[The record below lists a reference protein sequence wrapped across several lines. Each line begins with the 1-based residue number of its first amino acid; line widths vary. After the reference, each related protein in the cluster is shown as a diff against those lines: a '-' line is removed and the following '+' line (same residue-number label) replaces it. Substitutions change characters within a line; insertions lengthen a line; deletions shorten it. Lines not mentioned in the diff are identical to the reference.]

1 MNNKVINFNHMILD
15 MLSEETLD
23 YDRLEVLLSLYLIG
37 YSRQLGQVVN
47 VDELNRTTDFK
58 ELEIKLIDIF
68 EDIKIKYPI
77 LGVPLEEL
85 TRDRLLEKFNQE
97 VLQNLVK
104 TIIDV
109 PFSKHDWKNA
119 VEDLIHKV
127 SETSRYID
135 IAQTPESLNKL
146 GIEILNPVGGSFY
159 DGVAGTNGTAIYAS
173 KHSRLKGEELDIYV
187 QELNPKLVNIGI
199 IRVFING
206 IDNINVYI
214 GDTLL
219 NPGFKDGNSLKAF
232 DTIMM
237 DFPFAQSWK
246 YDDNDLIYDKYSRYV
261 YGKPTKSSTEWLYI
275 SHIIKSLS
283 EKGKGLAMVTSSSL
297 FNTGTQNIREN
308 IIKEDVIEAI
318 VELPNGL
325 FSYTNIAVNIMV
337 INKNKKIKNK
347 ILFINAEEMATSVS
361 RTKKNLSDESIEK
374 LVEIYREMK
383 EIDEI
388 SKLIDIKELE
398 GSLLIPSKYVS
409 KSEVLTEDFGLVKIK
424 SREIA
429 ELKNIKKFSEI
440 ASFYRGIN
448 TSTCTLNEE
457 SGEYRIINLSDVQE
471 GELIIDSIDRYD
483 LKSNSKI
490 NAYEVQ
496 EGDLIIS
503 AKGAAIKICIIPK
516 LEMPLLISQNFIGI
530 RPNKGYSPSYLKE
543 YLESP
548 LGIYLI
554 ESKQLGST
562 ITMLNIKDLKDMEI
576 VALPVEKQDE
586 IMMNYIREASEIKD
600 KIKTLENQ
608 SKKLKIELYKQ
619 MKIEKTLEMMEEY

>member
-1 MNNKVINFNHMILD
+1 VNNKVMHFNHMILD
-15 MLSEETLD
+15 MLRGETLN
-23 YDRLEVLLSLYLIG
+23 YEGLEALLSLYLIG
-37 YSRQLGQVVN
+37 YVRQLGQVVN
-47 VDELNRTTDFK
+47 VDEFNRTTDFK
-58 ELEIKLIDIF
+58 ELEKKLLDIF
-68 EDIKIKYPI
+68 EDITIKYPI
-77 LGVPLEEL
+77 LEVPLEEL
-85 TRDRLLEKFNQE
+85 TRDRLLEKLNKE
-97 VLQNLVK
+97 VLENLVK

-109 PFSKHDWKNA
+109 PFSKYDWKDA

-146 GIEILNPVGGSFY
+146 GIEILDPVGGSFY

-173 KHSRLKGEELDIYV
+173 KYSRLKGEELDIYV
-187 QELNPKLVNIGI
+187 QELSPKLINIGI
-199 IRVFING
+199 IRAFISG

-219 NPGFKDGNSLKAF
+219 KPGFKDGNSLKAF
-232 DTIMM
+232 DAIMM

-283 EKGKGLAMVTSSSL
+283 EQGKGLAMVTSSSL
-297 FNTGTQNIREN
+297 FNTATQNIREN

-318 VELPNGL
+318 IELPSGL

-347 ILFINAEEMATSVS
+347 ILFINAKEMATSVS
-361 RTKKNLSDESIEK
+361 RTKKDLSDESITT

-388 SKLIDIKELE
+388 SKLIDVKELE
-398 GSLLIPSKYVS
+398 SSLLIPSKYVS

-424 SREIA
+424 QREMKQ
-429 ELKNIKKFSEI
+429 LKNIKKFSEI

-457 SGEYRIINLSDVQE
+457 NGECRIINLSDVQE
-471 GELIIDSIDRYD
+471 GELIIDSIARYD
-483 LKSNSKI
+483 LKNNSKI

-516 LEMPLLISQNFIGI
+516 LEVPLLISQNFIGI

-562 ITMLNIKDLKDMEI
+562 ITMLNIKDLKDIEI
-576 VALPVEKQDE
+576 VTLPVEIQDE
-586 IMMNYIREASEIKD
+586 IMMNYIREATEIKE
-600 KIKTLENQ
+600 KMETLENQ
-608 SKKLKIELYKQ
+608 ARELKIELYKQ
-619 MKIEKTLEMMEEY
+619 MKIEKTLEMMEE

>member
-1 MNNKVINFNHMILD
+1 MNNKVMHFNHMILD
-15 MLSEETLD
+15 MLRGETLN
-23 YDRLEVLLSLYLIG
+23 YEGLEALLSLYLIG
-37 YSRQLGQVVN
+37 YVRQLGQVVN
-47 VDELNRTTDFK
+47 VDEFNRTTDFK
-58 ELEIKLIDIF
+58 ELEKKLLDIF
-68 EDIKIKYPI
+68 EDITIKYPI
-77 LGVPLEEL
+77 LEVPLEEL
-85 TRDRLLEKFNQE
+85 TRDRLLEKLNKE
-97 VLQNLVK
+97 VLENLVK

-109 PFSKHDWKNA
+109 PFSKYDWKDA

-146 GIEILNPVGGSFY
+146 GIEILDPVGGSFY

-173 KHSRLKGEELDIYV
+173 KYSRLKGEELDIYV
-187 QELNPKLVNIGI
+187 QELSPKLINIGI
-199 IRVFING
+199 IRAFISG

-219 NPGFKDGNSLKAF
+219 KPGFKDGNSLKAF
-232 DTIMM
+232 DAIMM

-283 EKGKGLAMVTSSSL
+283 EQGKGLAMVTSSSL
-297 FNTGTQNIREN
+297 FNTATQNIREN

-318 VELPNGL
+318 IELPSGL

-347 ILFINAEEMATSVS
+347 ILFINAKEMATSVS
-361 RTKKNLSDESIEK
+361 RTKKDLSDESITT

-388 SKLIDIKELE
+388 SKLIDVKELE
-398 GSLLIPSKYVS
+398 SSLLIPSKYVS

-424 SREIA
+424 QREMK
-429 ELKNIKKFSEI
+429 ELKSIKKLSEI

-457 SGEYRIINLSDVQE
+457 NGECRIINLSDVQE
-471 GELIIDSIDRYD
+471 GELIIDSIARYD
-483 LKSNSKI
+483 LKNNSKI

-516 LEMPLLISQNFIGI
+516 LEVPLLISQNFIGI

-562 ITMLNIKDLKDMEI
+562 ITMLNIKDLKDIEI
-576 VALPVEKQDE
+576 VTLPVEIQDE
-586 IMMNYIREASEIKD
+586 IMMNYIREATEIKE
-600 KIKTLENQ
+600 KMETLENQ
-608 SKKLKIELYKQ
+608 ARELKIELYKQ
-619 MKIEKTLEMMEEY
+619 MKIEKTLEMMEE

>member
-1 MNNKVINFNHMILD
+1 MKNKVMHFNHMILD
-15 MLSEETLD
+15 VLRGETLN
-23 YDRLEVLLSLYLIG
+23 YEGLEVLLSLYLIG
-37 YSRQLGQVVN
+37 YVRQLGQVVN
-47 VDELNRTTDFK
+47 VDEFNRTTDFK
-58 ELEIKLIDIF
+58 ELEKKLLDIF
-68 EDIKIKYPI
+68 EDITIKYPI
-77 LGVPLEEL
+77 LEVPLEEL
-85 TRDRLLEKFNQE
+85 TRDRLLGKLNKE

-109 PFSKHDWKNA
+109 PFSKYDWKDA

-146 GIEILNPVGGSFY
+146 GIEILDPVGGSFY

-173 KHSRLKGEELDIYV
+173 KYSRLKGEELDIYV
-187 QELNPKLVNIGI
+187 QELNPKLINIGI
-199 IRVFING
+199 IRAFISG

-219 NPGFKDGNSLKAF
+219 KPGFKDGNSLKAF
-232 DTIMM
+232 DAIMM

-283 EKGKGLAMVTSSSL
+283 EQGKGLAMVTSSSL

-318 VELPNGL
+318 IELPSGL
-325 FSYTNIAVNIMV
+325 FSYTNIAVNIMI
-337 INKNKKIKNK
+337 INKNKKNKNK

-361 RTKKNLSDESIEK
+361 RTKKDLSDESITT

-388 SKLIDIKELE
+388 SKLIDVKELE
-398 GSLLIPSKYVS
+398 SSLLIPSKYVS

-424 SREIA
+424 QREMKQL
-429 ELKNIKKFSEI
+429 ENIKKFSEL

-448 TSTCTLNEE
+448 TSTCTLNDEN
-457 SGEYRIINLSDVQE
+457 GECRIINLSDVQE
-471 GELIIDSIDRYD
+471 GELIIDSIARYD

-516 LEMPLLISQNFIGI
+516 LEVPLLISQNFIGI

-562 ITMLNIKDLKDMEI
+562 ITMLNIKDLKDIEI
-576 VALPVEKQDE
+576 VTLPVEKQDE
-586 IMMNYIREASEIKD
+586 IMMNYIREATEIKE
-600 KIKTLENQ
+600 KMETLENQ
-608 SKKLKIELYKQ
+608 ARELKIELYKQ
-619 MKIEKTLEMMEEY
+619 MKIEKTLEMMEE